1 MNTVTVTETKNE
13 VTVNETT
20 NTVTVQE
27 GVATV
32 VTVKTE
38 GPQGQALSDGDK
50 GDVTVASNGTS
61 VTVNAGVIDNANI
74 ASNAAIAGTKISPD
88 FGSQNIATLGNIVCG
103 DGTQGRLTIKG
114 NQSFLLFTDNNDN
127 DDFEIR
133 VDGGIFRIQDQQND
147 LVSLQ
152 VNTDGHVDIPVNLDV
167 GAGLDVTGLIT
178 ANDIKIG
185 DNSPVLNFTD
195 NNADADNKTWDFKCT
210 DNNVFTIQ
218 AINDSGG
225 GGGGLFKFTRTGNNI
240 DTFEGTKSAI
250 TWFTVDNVNRKVTT
264 RDLDVTNNITVTGTV
279 DSVDIATRDTLFGAL
294 TSSSGVLTDGVTAT
308 TQSASDNSTKVATT
322 AYTDTAIAN
331 LIDSSPSAL
340 NTLNELASALGDD
353 PNFATTVTNSIA
365 TKLPLAG
372 GTLTGNLEISNNNP
386 KITLTDTNNDSDF
399 AIILNQGIFKI
410 RDLTNSSTDRF
421 TIDSSGTINVS
432 GNLDIGAGCDV
443 TGNITVSGTVDGR
456 DLAADGSKLD
466 TYEAN
471 GGSYL
476 RSDADDSFSGTIT
489 GNSDTA
495 NPVIQIQGSGP
506 NFIRFAT
513 DASGTV
519 DADSIDVI
527 YRTTPNTLGFE
538 RSSDASKIFF
548 VDADDLQTTFEG
560 NVLANAGL
568 DVTGTING
576 GELHLSADTPRIK
589 LTDTNADDDFQISNF
604 SGNFIIKDMTDL
616 VERFRIESD
625 GTSRFTSN
633 LQVAEDNAKLQIG
646 ASQDLEI
653 YHDSAN
659 TIIENK
665 TGNFQFITTSTGQ
678 LRVRGHAYIFN
689 SHDDQEGVIKAYENA
704 QVELYHDGVKR
715 IETSSNGV
723 EVFNRLRCLG
733 GAAPSMQLNS
743 DVTGSNTNTRVML
756 GLATGA
762 NQFISGATTN
772 DFVLNV
778 PQKFLIGHDSN
789 EYMAKFDPD
798 GAASLFF
805 DNSEKF
811 TTTATGATV
820 TTASSANSIRN
831 ITTSTSQPSGGTDGD
846 LWFTYTA

>member
-74 ASNAAIAGTKISPD
+74 ASNAAIQGSKITPS
-88 FGSQNIATLGNIVCG
+88 FGSQNVTTSGNFSC
-103 DGTQGRLTIKG
+103 
-114 NQSFLLFTDNNDN
+114 S
-127 DDFEIR
+127 
-133 VDGGIFRIQDQQND
+133 GGIFTFSND
-147 LVSLQ
+147 SGGQIRFLDTNNNPDFNISSSQGTFQIGQTLDDAIFKI
-152 VNTDGHVDIPVNLDV
+152 NTDKHIDLNYGVDIS
-167 GAGLDVTGLIT
+167 GGLDVTGLIT

-185 DNSPVLNFTD
+185 DNNPTLNFTD
-195 NNADADNKTWDFKCT
+195 NNADADNKTWHFKCS

-218 AINDSGG
+218 AINDAGG
-225 GGGGLFKFTRTGNNI
+225 GGGNLFRITRDGNNVQ
-240 DTFEGTKSAI
+240 TFQGQKSGI

-322 AYTDTAIAN
+322 AYTDTAISN
-331 LIDSSPSAL
+331 LVDSSPSTL

-372 GTLTGNLEISNNNP
+372 GTLTGNLEISNLNP
-386 KITLTDTNNDSDF
+386 KISLTDTNNDSDF
-399 AIILNQGIFKI
+399 ALILNQGIFRI
-410 RDLTNSSTDRF
+410 RVLTNSSTDRF

-443 TGNITVSGTVDGR
+443 TGNISCTGTVDGR
-456 DLAADGSKLD
+456 DLAADGLKLD

-495 NPVIQIQGSGP
+495 NPVIQIQGAGP

-527 YRTTPNTLGFE
+527 YRTSPNTLGFE

-568 DVTGTING
+568 DVTGTINA

-604 SGNFIIKDMTDL
+604 QGNFIIKDMTDL
-616 VERFRIESD
+616 VERLRIESD
-625 GTSRFTSN
+625 GTSKFTSN
-633 LQVAEDNAKLQIG
+633 LQIANDNAKLQIG

-689 SHDDQEGVIKAYENA
+689 SHNDQEGVIKAYENA
-704 QVELYHDGVKR
+704 QVEIYHDGVKR

>member
-74 ASNAAIAGTKISPD
+74 ASNAAIQGSKITPS
-88 FGSQNIATLGNIVCG
+88 FGSQNVTTSGNFSC
-103 DGTQGRLTIKG
+103 
-114 NQSFLLFTDNNDN
+114 S
-127 DDFEIR
+127 
-133 VDGGIFRIQDQQND
+133 GGIFTFSND
-147 LVSLQ
+147 SGGQIRFLDTNNNPDFNISSSQGTFQIGQTLDDAIFKI
-152 VNTDGHVDIPVNLDV
+152 NTDKHIDLNYGVDIS
-167 GAGLDVTGLIT
+167 GGLDVTGLIT

-185 DNSPVLNFTD
+185 DNNPTLNFTD
-195 NNADADNKTWDFKCT
+195 NNADADNKTWHFKCS

-218 AINDSGG
+218 AINDAGG
-225 GGGGLFKFTRTGNNI
+225 GGGNLFRITRDGNNVQ
-240 DTFEGTKSAI
+240 TFQGQKSGI

-322 AYTDTAIAN
+322 AYTDTAISN
-331 LIDSSPSAL
+331 LVDSSPLTL

-372 GTLTGNLEISNNNP
+372 GTLTGNLEISNLNP
-386 KITLTDTNNDSDF
+386 KISLTDTNNDSDF
-399 AIILNQGIFKI
+399 ALILNQGIFRI

-443 TGNITVSGTVDGR
+443 TGNISCTGTVDGR

-495 NPVIQIQGSGP
+495 NPVIQIQGAGP

-527 YRTTPNTLGFE
+527 YRTSPNTLGFE

-568 DVTGTING
+568 DVTGTINA

-604 SGNFIIKDMTDL
+604 QGNFIIKDMTDL
-616 VERFRIESD
+616 VERLRIESD
-625 GTSRFTSN
+625 GTSKFTSN
-633 LQVAEDNAKLQIG
+633 LQIANDNAKLQIG

-689 SHDDQEGVIKAYENA
+689 SHNDQEGVIKAYENA
-704 QVELYHDGVKR
+704 QVEIYHDGVKR

-831 ITTSTSQPSGGTDGD
+831 ITTSTSQPSGGSDGD

>member
-74 ASNAAIAGTKISPD
+74 ASNAAIQGSKITPS
-88 FGSQNIATLGNIVCG
+88 FGSQNVTTSGNFSC
-103 DGTQGRLTIKG
+103 
-114 NQSFLLFTDNNDN
+114 S
-127 DDFEIR
+127 
-133 VDGGIFRIQDQQND
+133 GGIFTFSND
-147 LVSLQ
+147 SGGQIRFLDTNNNPDFNISSSQGTFQIGQTLDDAIFKI
-152 VNTDGHVDIPVNLDV
+152 NTDKHIDLNYGVDIS
-167 GAGLDVTGLIT
+167 GGLDVTGLIT

-185 DNSPVLNFTD
+185 DNNPTLNFTD
-195 NNADADNKTWDFKCT
+195 NNADADNKTWHFKCS

-218 AINDSGG
+218 AINDAGG
-225 GGGGLFKFTRTGNNI
+225 GGGNLFRITRDGNNVQ
-240 DTFEGTKSAI
+240 TFQGQKSGI

-322 AYTDTAIAN
+322 AYTDTAISN
-331 LIDSSPSAL
+331 QVDSSPSTL

-372 GTLTGNLEISNNNP
+372 GTLTGNLEISNLNP
-386 KITLTDTNNDSDF
+386 KISLTDTNNDSDF
-399 AIILNQGIFKI
+399 ALILNQGIFRI

-443 TGNITVSGTVDGR
+443 TGNISCTGTVDGR
-456 DLAADGSKLD
+456 DLAADGLKLD

-495 NPVIQIQGSGP
+495 NPVIQIQGAGP

-527 YRTTPNTLGFE
+527 YRTSPNTLGFE

-568 DVTGTING
+568 DVTGTINA

-604 SGNFIIKDMTDL
+604 QGNFIIKDMTDL
-616 VERFRIESD
+616 VERLRIESD
-625 GTSRFTSN
+625 GTSKFTSN
-633 LQVAEDNAKLQIG
+633 LQIANDNAKLQIG

-689 SHDDQEGVIKAYENA
+689 SHNDQEGVIKAYENA
-704 QVELYHDGVKR
+704 QVEIYHDGVKR

-831 ITTSTSQPSGGTDGD
+831 ITTSSSQPSGGSDGD

>member
-74 ASNAAIAGTKISPD
+74 ASNAAIQGSKITPS
-88 FGSQNIATLGNIVCG
+88 FGSQNVTTSGNFSC
-103 DGTQGRLTIKG
+103 
-114 NQSFLLFTDNNDN
+114 S
-127 DDFEIR
+127 
-133 VDGGIFRIQDQQND
+133 GGIFTFSND
-147 LVSLQ
+147 SGGQIRFLDTNNNPDFNISSSQGTFQIGQTLDDAIFKI
-152 VNTDGHVDIPVNLDV
+152 NTDKHIDLNYGVDIS
-167 GAGLDVTGLIT
+167 GGLDVTGLIT

-185 DNSPVLNFTD
+185 DNNPTLNFTD
-195 NNADADNKTWDFKCT
+195 NNADADNKTWHFKCS

-218 AINDSGG
+218 AINDAGG
-225 GGGGLFKFTRTGNNI
+225 GGGNLFRITRDGNNVQ
-240 DTFEGTKSAI
+240 TFQGQKSGI

-322 AYTDTAIAN
+322 AYTDTAISN
-331 LIDSSPSAL
+331 QVDSSPSTL

-372 GTLTGNLEISNNNP
+372 GTLTGNLEISNLNP
-386 KITLTDTNNDSDF
+386 KISLTDTNNDSDF
-399 AIILNQGIFKI
+399 ALILNQGIFRI

-443 TGNITVSGTVDGR
+443 TGNISCTGTVDGR
-456 DLAADGSKLD
+456 DLAADGLKLD

-495 NPVIQIQGSGP
+495 NPVIQIQGAGP

-527 YRTTPNTLGFE
+527 YRTSPNTLGFE

-568 DVTGTING
+568 DVTGTINA

-604 SGNFIIKDMTDL
+604 QGNFIIKDMTDL
-616 VERFRIESD
+616 VERLRIESD
-625 GTSRFTSN
+625 GTSKFTSN
-633 LQVAEDNAKLQIG
+633 LQIANDNAKLQIG

-689 SHDDQEGVIKAYENA
+689 SHNDQEGVIKAYENA
-704 QVELYHDGVKR
+704 QVEIYHDGVKR

-820 TTASSANSIRN
+820 TTASSANSIRK
-831 ITTSTSQPSGGTDGD
+831 ITTSTTQPSGGTDGD

>member
-1 MNTVTVTETKNE
+1 M
-13 VTVNETT
+13 
-20 NTVTVQE
+20 
-27 GVATV
+27 
-32 VTVKTE
+32 
-38 GPQGQALSDGDK
+38 
-50 GDVTVASNGTS
+50 
-61 VTVNAGVIDNANI
+61 
-74 ASNAAIAGTKISPD
+74 
-88 FGSQNIATLGNIVCG
+88 
-103 DGTQGRLTIKG
+103 
-114 NQSFLLFTDNNDN
+114 
-127 DDFEIR
+127 
-133 VDGGIFRIQDQQND
+133 
-147 LVSLQ
+147 
-152 VNTDGHVDIPVNLDV
+152 
-167 GAGLDVTGLIT
+167 
-178 ANDIKIG
+178 
-185 DNSPVLNFTD
+185 
-195 NNADADNKTWDFKCT
+195 
-210 DNNVFTIQ
+210 
-218 AINDSGG
+218 
-225 GGGGLFKFTRTGNNI
+225 
-240 DTFEGTKSAI
+240 
-250 TWFTVDNVNRKVTT
+250 
-264 RDLDVTNNITVTGTV
+264 
-279 DSVDIATRDTLFGAL
+279 
-294 TSSSGVLTDGVTAT
+294 LTDGVTAT

-322 AYTDTAIAN
+322 AYTDTAISN
-331 LIDSSPSAL
+331 LVDSSPSTL

-372 GTLTGNLEISNNNP
+372 GTLTGNLEISNLNP
-386 KITLTDTNNDSDF
+386 KISLTDTNNDSDF
-399 AIILNQGIFKI
+399 ALILNQGIFRI

-443 TGNITVSGTVDGR
+443 TGNISCTGTVDGR
-456 DLAADGSKLD
+456 DLAADGLKLD

-495 NPVIQIQGSGP
+495 NPVIQIQGAGP

-527 YRTTPNTLGFE
+527 YRTSPNTLGFE

-568 DVTGTING
+568 DVTGTINA

-604 SGNFIIKDMTDL
+604 QGNFIIKDMTDL
-616 VERFRIESD
+616 VERLRIESD
-625 GTSRFTSN
+625 GTSKFTSN
-633 LQVAEDNAKLQIG
+633 LQIANDNAKLQIG

-689 SHDDQEGVIKAYENA
+689 SHNDQEGVIKAYENA
-704 QVELYHDGVKR
+704 QVEIYHDGVKR

-831 ITTSTSQPSGGTDGD
+831 ITTSTSQPSGGSDGD

>member
-74 ASNAAIAGTKISPD
+74 ASNAAIQGSKITPS
-88 FGSQNIATLGNIVCG
+88 FGSQNVTTSGNFSC
-103 DGTQGRLTIKG
+103 
-114 NQSFLLFTDNNDN
+114 S
-127 DDFEIR
+127 
-133 VDGGIFRIQDQQND
+133 GGIFTFSND
-147 LVSLQ
+147 SGGQIRFLDTNNNPDFNISSSQGTFQIGQTLDDAIFKI
-152 VNTDGHVDIPVNLDV
+152 NTDKHIDLNYGVDIS
-167 GAGLDVTGLIT
+167 GGLDVTGLIT

-185 DNSPVLNFTD
+185 DNNPTLNFTD
-195 NNADADNKTWDFKCT
+195 NNADADNKTWHFKCS

-218 AINDSGG
+218 AINDAGG
-225 GGGGLFKFTRTGNNI
+225 GGGNLFRITRDGNNVQ
-240 DTFEGTKSAI
+240 TFQGQKSGI

-322 AYTDTAIAN
+322 AYTDTAISN
-331 LIDSSPSAL
+331 LVDSSPSTL

-372 GTLTGNLEISNNNP
+372 GTLTGNLEISNLNP
-386 KITLTDTNNDSDF
+386 KISLTDTNNDSDF
-399 AIILNQGIFKI
+399 ALILNQGIFRI

-443 TGNITVSGTVDGR
+443 TGNISCTGTVDGR
-456 DLAADGSKLD
+456 DLAADGLKLD

-495 NPVIQIQGSGP
+495 NPVIQIQGAGP

-527 YRTTPNTLGFE
+527 YRTSPNTLGFE

-568 DVTGTING
+568 DVTGTINA

-604 SGNFIIKDMTDL
+604 QGNFIIKDMTDL
-616 VERFRIESD
+616 VERLRIESD
-625 GTSRFTSN
+625 GTSKFTSN
-633 LQVAEDNAKLQIG
+633 LQIANDNAKLQIG

-689 SHDDQEGVIKAYENA
+689 SHNDQEGVIKAYENA
-704 QVELYHDGVKR
+704 QVEIYHDGVKR

>member
-74 ASNAAIAGTKISPD
+74 ASNAAIQGSKITPS
-88 FGSQNIATLGNIVCG
+88 FGSQNVTTSGNFSC
-103 DGTQGRLTIKG
+103 
-114 NQSFLLFTDNNDN
+114 S
-127 DDFEIR
+127 
-133 VDGGIFRIQDQQND
+133 GGIFTFSND
-147 LVSLQ
+147 SGGQIRFLDTNNNPDFNISSSQGTFQIGQTLDDAIFKI
-152 VNTDGHVDIPVNLDV
+152 NTDKHIDLNYGVDIS
-167 GAGLDVTGLIT
+167 GGLDVTGLIT

-185 DNSPVLNFTD
+185 DNNPTLNFTD
-195 NNADADNKTWDFKCT
+195 NNAVADNKTWHFKCS

-218 AINDSGG
+218 AINDAGG
-225 GGGGLFKFTRTGNNI
+225 GGGNLFRITRDGNNVQ
-240 DTFEGTKSAI
+240 TFQGQKSGI

-322 AYTDTAIAN
+322 AYTDTAISN
-331 LIDSSPSAL
+331 LVDSSPSTL

-372 GTLTGNLEISNNNP
+372 GTLTGNLEISNLNP
-386 KITLTDTNNDSDF
+386 KISLTDTNNDSDF
-399 AIILNQGIFKI
+399 ALILNQGIFRI

-443 TGNITVSGTVDGR
+443 TGNISCTGTVDGR

-495 NPVIQIQGSGP
+495 NPVIQIQGAGP

-527 YRTTPNTLGFE
+527 YRTSPNTLGFE

-568 DVTGTING
+568 DVTGTINA

-604 SGNFIIKDMTDL
+604 QGNFIIKDMTDL
-616 VERFRIESD
+616 VERLRIESD
-625 GTSRFTSN
+625 GTSKFTSN
-633 LQVAEDNAKLQIG
+633 LQIANDNAKLQIG

-689 SHDDQEGVIKAYENA
+689 SHNDQEGVIKAYENA
-704 QVELYHDGVKR
+704 QVEIYHDGVKR

-831 ITTSTSQPSGGTDGD
+831 ITTSTSQPSGGSDGD

>member
-74 ASNAAIAGTKISPD
+74 ASNAAIQGSKITPS
-88 FGSQNIATLGNIVCG
+88 FGSQNVTTSGNFSC
-103 DGTQGRLTIKG
+103 
-114 NQSFLLFTDNNDN
+114 S
-127 DDFEIR
+127 
-133 VDGGIFRIQDQQND
+133 GGIFTFSND
-147 LVSLQ
+147 SGGQIRFLDTNNNPDFNISSSQGTFQIGQTLDDAIFKI
-152 VNTDGHVDIPVNLDV
+152 NTDKHIDLNYGVDIS
-167 GAGLDVTGLIT
+167 GGLDVTGLIT

-185 DNSPVLNFTD
+185 DNNPTLNFTD
-195 NNADADNKTWDFKCT
+195 NNADADNKTWHFKCS

-218 AINDSGG
+218 AINDAGG
-225 GGGGLFKFTRTGNNI
+225 GGGNLFRITRDGNNVQ
-240 DTFEGTKSAI
+240 TFQGQKSGI

-322 AYTDTAIAN
+322 AYTDTAISN
-331 LIDSSPSAL
+331 LVDSSPSTL

-372 GTLTGNLEISNNNP
+372 GTLTGNLEISNLNP
-386 KITLTDTNNDSDF
+386 KISLTDTNNDSDF
-399 AIILNQGIFKI
+399 ALILNQGIFRI

-443 TGNITVSGTVDGR
+443 TGNISCTGTVDGR

-495 NPVIQIQGSGP
+495 NPVIQIQGAGP

-527 YRTTPNTLGFE
+527 YRTSPNTLGFE

-568 DVTGTING
+568 DVTGTINA

-604 SGNFIIKDMTDL
+604 QGNFIIKDMTDL
-616 VERFRIESD
+616 VERLRIESD
-625 GTSRFTSN
+625 GTSKFTSN
-633 LQVAEDNAKLQIG
+633 LQIANDNAKLQIG

-689 SHDDQEGVIKAYENA
+689 SHNDQEGVIKAYENA
-704 QVELYHDGVKR
+704 QVEIYHDGVKR

-831 ITTSTSQPSGGTDGD
+831 ITTSTSQPSGGSDGD

>member
-74 ASNAAIAGTKISPD
+74 ASNAAIQGSKITPS
-88 FGSQNIATLGNIVCG
+88 FGSQNVTTSGNFSC
-103 DGTQGRLTIKG
+103 
-114 NQSFLLFTDNNDN
+114 S
-127 DDFEIR
+127 
-133 VDGGIFRIQDQQND
+133 GGIFTFSND
-147 LVSLQ
+147 SGGQIRFLDTNNNPDFNISSSQGTFQIGQTLDDAIFKI
-152 VNTDGHVDIPVNLDV
+152 NTDKHIDLNYGVDIS
-167 GAGLDVTGLIT
+167 GGLDVTGLIT

-185 DNSPVLNFTD
+185 DNNPTLNFTD
-195 NNADADNKTWDFKCT
+195 NNADADNKTWHFKCS

-218 AINDSGG
+218 AINDAGG
-225 GGGGLFKFTRTGNNI
+225 GGGNLFRITRDGNNVQ
-240 DTFEGTKSAI
+240 TFQGQKSGI

-308 TQSASDNSTKVATT
+308 TQLASDNSTKVATT
-322 AYTDTAIAN
+322 AYTDTAISN
-331 LIDSSPSAL
+331 LVDSSPSTL

-372 GTLTGNLEISNNNP
+372 GTLTGNLEISNLNP
-386 KITLTDTNNDSDF
+386 KISLTDTNNDSDF
-399 AIILNQGIFKI
+399 ALILNQGIFRI

-443 TGNITVSGTVDGR
+443 TGNISCTGTVDGR
-456 DLAADGSKLD
+456 DLAADGLKLD

-495 NPVIQIQGSGP
+495 NPVIQIQGAGP

-527 YRTTPNTLGFE
+527 YRTSPNTLGFE

-568 DVTGTING
+568 DVTGTINA

-604 SGNFIIKDMTDL
+604 QGNFIIKDMTDL
-616 VERFRIESD
+616 VERLRIESD
-625 GTSRFTSN
+625 GTSKFTSN
-633 LQVAEDNAKLQIG
+633 LQIANDNAKLQIG

-689 SHDDQEGVIKAYENA
+689 SHNDQEGVIKAYENA
-704 QVELYHDGVKR
+704 QVEIYHDGVKR

-831 ITTSTSQPSGGTDGD
+831 ITTSTSQPSGGSDGD

>member
-61 VTVNAGVIDNANI
+61 VTVNAGAIDNANI

-167 GAGLDVTGLIT
+167 GAGLDCTGLIT

-195 NNADADNKTWDFKCT
+195 NNADADNKTWHFKCS

-225 GGGGLFKFTRTGNNI
+225 GGGSLFKFTRTGNNI
-240 DTFEGTKSAI
+240 DTFEGQKSGI

-279 DSVDIATRDTLFGAL
+279 DGVDIAARDTLFGGL

-331 LIDSSPSAL
+331 LVDSSPSAL

-372 GTLTGNLEISNNNP
+372 GILTGNLEISNNNP

-604 SGNFIIKDMTDL
+604 QGNFIIKDMTDL
-616 VERFRIESD
+616 VERLRIESD
-625 GTSRFTSN
+625 GTSKFTSN
-633 LQVAEDNAKLQIG
+633 LQIASDNAKLQLG
-646 ASQDLEI
+646 NSQDL
-653 YHDSAN
+653 
-659 TIIENK
+659 
-665 TGNFQFITTSTGQ
+665 
-678 LRVRGHAYIFN
+678 
-689 SHDDQEGVIKAYENA
+689 
-704 QVELYHDGVKR
+704 ELYHDGDHNYLTSSNGIIHIIGDGTNQIKITPKNGEQGIRLTPDAGFEAFYDNEKR

-778 PQKFLIGHDSN
+778 PQKFLIAHDSN

-805 DNSEKF
+805 DNSETF

>member
-74 ASNAAIAGTKISPD
+74 ASNAAIQGSKITPS
-88 FGSQNIATLGNIVCG
+88 FGSQNVTTSGNFSC
-103 DGTQGRLTIKG
+103 
-114 NQSFLLFTDNNDN
+114 S
-127 DDFEIR
+127 
-133 VDGGIFRIQDQQND
+133 GGIFTFSND
-147 LVSLQ
+147 SGGQIRFLDTNNNPDFNISSSQGTFQIGQTLDDAIFKI
-152 VNTDGHVDIPVNLDV
+152 NTDKHIDLNYGVDIS
-167 GAGLDVTGLIT
+167 GGLDVTGLIT

-185 DNSPVLNFTD
+185 DNNPTLNFTD
-195 NNADADNKTWDFKCT
+195 NNADADNKTWHFKCS

-218 AINDSGG
+218 AINDAGG
-225 GGGGLFKFTRTGNNI
+225 GGGNLFRITRDGNNVQ
-240 DTFEGTKSAI
+240 TFQGQKSGI

-322 AYTDTAIAN
+322 AYTDTAISN
-331 LIDSSPSAL
+331 LVDSSPSTL

-372 GTLTGNLEISNNNP
+372 GTLTGNLEISNLNP
-386 KITLTDTNNDSDF
+386 KISLTDTNNDSDF
-399 AIILNQGIFKI
+399 ALILNQGIFRI

-443 TGNITVSGTVDGR
+443 TGNISCTGTVDGR
-456 DLAADGSKLD
+456 ELAADGLKLD

-495 NPVIQIQGSGP
+495 NRVIQSQGAGP

-527 YRTTPNTLGFE
+527 YRTSPNTLGFE

-568 DVTGTING
+568 DVTGTINA

-604 SGNFIIKDMTDL
+604 QGNFIIKDMTDL
-616 VERFRIESD
+616 VERLRIESD
-625 GTSRFTSN
+625 GTSKFTSN
-633 LQVAEDNAKLQIG
+633 LQIANDNAKLQIG

-689 SHDDQEGVIKAYENA
+689 SHNDQEGVIKAYENA
-704 QVELYHDGVKR
+704 QVEIYHDGVKR

-831 ITTSTSQPSGGTDGD
+831 ITTSTSQPSGGSDGD

>member
-74 ASNAAIAGTKISPD
+74 ASNAAIQGSKITPS
-88 FGSQNIATLGNIVCG
+88 FGSQNVTTSGNFSC
-103 DGTQGRLTIKG
+103 
-114 NQSFLLFTDNNDN
+114 S
-127 DDFEIR
+127 
-133 VDGGIFRIQDQQND
+133 GGIFTFSND
-147 LVSLQ
+147 SGGQIRFLDTNNNPDFNISSSQGTFQIGQTLDDAIFKI
-152 VNTDGHVDIPVNLDV
+152 NTDKHIDLNYGVDIS
-167 GAGLDVTGLIT
+167 GGLDVTGLIT

-185 DNSPVLNFTD
+185 DNNPTLNFTD
-195 NNADADNKTWDFKCT
+195 NNADADNKTWHFKCS

-218 AINDSGG
+218 AINDAGG
-225 GGGGLFKFTRTGNNI
+225 GGGNLFRITRDGNNVQ
-240 DTFEGTKSAI
+240 TFQGQKSGI

-322 AYTDTAIAN
+322 AYTDTAISN
-331 LIDSSPSAL
+331 LVDSSPSTL

-372 GTLTGNLEISNNNP
+372 GTLTGNLEISNLNP
-386 KITLTDTNNDSDF
+386 KISLTDTNNDSDF
-399 AIILNQGIFKI
+399 ALILNQGIFRI

-443 TGNITVSGTVDGR
+443 TGNISCTGTVDGR
-456 DLAADGSKLD
+456 DLAADGLKLD

-495 NPVIQIQGSGP
+495 NPVIQIQGAGP

-527 YRTTPNTLGFE
+527 YRTSPNTLGFE

-568 DVTGTING
+568 DVTGTINA

-604 SGNFIIKDMTDL
+604 QGNFIIKDMTDL
-616 VERFRIESD
+616 VERLRIESD
-625 GTSRFTSN
+625 GTSKFTSN
-633 LQVAEDNAKLQIG
+633 LQIANDNAKLQIG

-689 SHDDQEGVIKAYENA
+689 SHNDQEGVIKAYENA
-704 QVELYHDGVKR
+704 QVEIYHDGVKR

-831 ITTSTSQPSGGTDGD
+831 ITTSTSQPSGGSDGD

>member
-74 ASNAAIAGTKISPD
+74 ASNAAIQGSKITPS
-88 FGSQNIATLGNIVCG
+88 FGSQNVTTSGNFSC
-103 DGTQGRLTIKG
+103 
-114 NQSFLLFTDNNDN
+114 S
-127 DDFEIR
+127 
-133 VDGGIFRIQDQQND
+133 GGIFTFSND
-147 LVSLQ
+147 SGGQIRFLDTNNNPDFNISSSQGTFQIGQTLDDAIFKI
-152 VNTDGHVDIPVNLDV
+152 NTDKHIDLNYGVDIS
-167 GAGLDVTGLIT
+167 GGLDVTGLIT

-185 DNSPVLNFTD
+185 DNNPTLNFTD
-195 NNADADNKTWDFKCT
+195 NNADADNKTWHFKCS

-218 AINDSGG
+218 AINDAGG
-225 GGGGLFKFTRTGNNI
+225 GGGNLFRITRDGNNVQ
-240 DTFEGTKSAI
+240 TFQGQKSGI

-308 TQSASDNSTKVATT
+308 TQSASGNSTKVATT
-322 AYTDTAIAN
+322 AYTDTAISN
-331 LIDSSPSAL
+331 LVDSSPSTL

-372 GTLTGNLEISNNNP
+372 GTLTGNLEISNLNP
-386 KITLTDTNNDSDF
+386 KISLTDTNNDSDF
-399 AIILNQGIFKI
+399 ALILNQGIFRI

-443 TGNITVSGTVDGR
+443 TGNISCTGTVDGR
-456 DLAADGSKLD
+456 DLAADGLKLD

-495 NPVIQIQGSGP
+495 NPVIQIQGAGP

-527 YRTTPNTLGFE
+527 YRTSPNTLGFE

-568 DVTGTING
+568 DVTGTINA

-604 SGNFIIKDMTDL
+604 QGNFIIKDMTDL
-616 VERFRIESD
+616 VERLRIESD
-625 GTSRFTSN
+625 GTSKFTSN
-633 LQVAEDNAKLQIG
+633 LQIANDNAKLQIG

-689 SHDDQEGVIKAYENA
+689 SHNDQEGVIKAYENA
-704 QVELYHDGVKR
+704 QVEIYHDGVKR

-831 ITTSTSQPSGGTDGD
+831 ITTSTSQPSGGSDGD